1 MTPDHMAECCQRYL
15 ASLHI
20 EFKLILV
27 PMHLEIF
34 CNWQIFHTS
43 LFSYMTLYWIT
54 TILNSRR
61 WGLDHLLLWSRAQIY
76 CMNKIVLV
84 KTREKAELLW
94 ATPKLVSSQSLS
106 WRQITATRV
115 SAGQT
120 LLTLKAIQNWG
131 AWPARRGSSGTI
143 SERSG
148 RCTEHHI
155 CNEGDHEH
163 QIGES

>member
-1 MTPDHMAECCQRYL
+1 MTPDHMAECCQRHL

-20 EFKLILV
+20 EFKLILL

-43 LFSYMTLYWIT
+43 LFSYMTPYWIT

-106 WRQITATRV
+106 WRQITATR
-115 SAGQT
+115 SECRQNASNFKSNTKLGS
-120 LLTLKAIQNWG
+120 LTSQ
-131 AWPARRGSSGTI
+131 
-143 SERSG
+143 ERKF
-148 RCTEHHI
+148 RDNLRE
-155 CNEGDHEH
+155 
-163 QIGES
+163 IG